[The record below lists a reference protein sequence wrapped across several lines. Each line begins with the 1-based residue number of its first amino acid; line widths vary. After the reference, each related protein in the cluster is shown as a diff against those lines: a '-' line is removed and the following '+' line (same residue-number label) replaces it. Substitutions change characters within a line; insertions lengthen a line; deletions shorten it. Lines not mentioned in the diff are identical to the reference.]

1 MLTALALCSSDNSL
15 AASPIDDNSTN
26 PPSISMVGGSGD
38 YTLLLDKYGQWMN
51 IDLRSENVT
60 EAIEGLKLN
69 SHPNQNNIFVAQG
82 TTNIYLKS
90 KPIDNQTAGNPYGL
104 RIFQGAKDNNTI
116 NATFNVLDIL
126 VSSEDPNG
134 VRAKGI
140 ELGGTHQQTGV
151 HDETVG
157 LMGHLES
164 PREYVGKGVY
174 QIWLCHWDS
183 SWG

>member
-69 SHPNQNNIFVAQG
+69 SHPN
-82 TTNIYLKS
+82 
-90 KPIDNQTAGNPYGL
+90 
-104 RIFQGAKDNNTI
+104 
-116 NATFNVLDIL
+116 
-126 VSSEDPNG
+126 
-134 VRAKGI
+134 
-140 ELGGTHQQTGV
+140 
-151 HDETVG
+151 
-157 LMGHLES
+157 
-164 PREYVGKGVY
+164 
-174 QIWLCHWDS
+174 
-183 SWG
+183 